1 MHTTDTYES
10 GFCRLSTVS
19 TDVGAIVAGVWPV
32 VQINAEVWTILS
44 NAFKGYG
51 RAVAALSL
59 IHI

>member
-51 RAVAALSL
+51 RAVAAS
-59 IHI
+59 